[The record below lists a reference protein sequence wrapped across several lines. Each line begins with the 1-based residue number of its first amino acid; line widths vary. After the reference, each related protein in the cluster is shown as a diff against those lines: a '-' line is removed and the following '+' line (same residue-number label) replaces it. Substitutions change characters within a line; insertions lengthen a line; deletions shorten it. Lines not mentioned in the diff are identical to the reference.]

1 MNMTPALVLAGV
13 VISMV
18 VPLACFYALGH
29 KGRGLRRLHI
39 KITLFPPSLDLDIEQ
54 RSD

>member
-1 MNMTPALVLAGV
+1 MTPVVLLAGV
-13 VISMV
+13 VILV
-18 VPLACFYALGH
+18 LIALGGLYALGH
-29 KGRGLRRLHI
+29 KGRGSRRLHM